1 LTGNNSSAAAGWGYT
16 PNQAGGGS
24 STNVILPSNF
34 VVGFPASTQN
44 TPVGGAGISFGKLTG
59 NLVNLDLRLQMGETD
74 SQTRVISRPRIAT
87 LDNREAHI
95 KQGQKIPYE
104 TTSQAGT
111 QVQFIDAVLQLKVT
125 PHVTP
130 EGTIL
135 MKVLVTRDAEGA
147 YRSPVNQVPSI
158 DNREAETEVL
168 VKDGETLVIGGIYE
182 TENDLTEQ
190 GIPWLMRVP
199 VLQWLFKN
207 YEKDYYKRELLI
219 FITPSIMVMGKK
231 AEV

>member
-1 LTGNNSSAAAGWGYT
+1 
-16 PNQAGGGS
+16 
-24 STNVILPSNF
+24 
-34 VVGFPASTQN
+34 
-44 TPVGGAGISFGKLTG
+44 
-59 NLVNLDLRLQMGETD
+59 
-74 SQTRVISRPRIAT
+74 
-87 LDNREAHI
+87 
-95 KQGQKIPYE
+95 
-104 TTSQAGT
+104 
-111 QVQFIDAVLQLKVT
+111 
-125 PHVTP
+125 
-130 EGTIL
+130 
-135 MKVLVTRDAEGA
+135 
-147 YRSPVNQVPSI
+147 
-158 DNREAETEVL
+158 L